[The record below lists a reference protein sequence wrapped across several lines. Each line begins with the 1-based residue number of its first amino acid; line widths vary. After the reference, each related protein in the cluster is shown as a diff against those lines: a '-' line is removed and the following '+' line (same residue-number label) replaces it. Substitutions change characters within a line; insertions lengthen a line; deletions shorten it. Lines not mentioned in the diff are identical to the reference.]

1 MFNSGIYLIMCV
13 ECIMSPSKQRIID
26 VAVFVAHFSATVL
39 LGAVAPLASPWLR
52 LWIVVISADF

>member
-1 MFNSGIYLIMCV
+1 
-13 ECIMSPSKQRIID
+13 MSPSKQRIID
-26 VAVFVAHFSATVL
+26 VAVFVAHFSATLTVL